1 MKSFWAQQGKRINA
15 LTLRERTIMFVSL
28 AVAMAAL
35 ADALVLSPQGAQQ
48 KALASK
54 MRQQAT
60 ELDGL
65 RRQLVAGTAAAGAD
79 TPLGR
84 LQRLR
89 AERQAVDEQ
98 IRQHAGKDAAR
109 LPELLAQVLKRHDKL
124 VVLRLATAVP
134 RAPAEADAAA
144 ALPQLGVDLSL
155 AGSYLDLVAYLAEIE
170 STLPG
175 VRWSELQISQAEP
188 TPVLKLRVYLL
199 ADPGVGT

>member
-1 MKSFWAQQGKRINA
+1 MKAFWTQQGKRINA

-35 ADALVLSPQGAQQ
+35 ADALVLSPQGAEQ
-48 KALASK
+48 KALATK
-54 MRQQAT
+54 MRQQAA

-65 RRQLVAGTAAAGAD
+65 RSQLVAGTAAAGAD

-89 AERQAVDEQ
+89 VERQAVEEK
-98 IRQHAGKDAAR
+98 IRQHGGKDAAR
-109 LPELLAQVLKRHDKL
+109 LPDLLAQVLKRHDKL

-134 RAPAEADAAA
+134 RAPAEGEAA

-170 STLPG
+170 TTLPG
-175 VRWSELQISQAEP
+175 VHWSELQINQSDP
-188 TPVLKLRVYLL
+188 TPVLKVRVYLL
-199 ADPGVGT
+199 ADLGVGT

>member
-1 MKSFWAQQGKRINA
+1 MKAFWAQQGKRINA

-35 ADALVLSPQGAQQ
+35 ADALVLSPQGAEQ
-48 KALASK
+48 KALATQLRK
-54 MRQQAT
+54 QAT

-134 RAPAEADAAA
+134 RTPAEGDAA

-170 STLPG
+170 TTLPG
-175 VRWSELQISQAEP
+175 VRWSELQISHAEP

-199 ADPGVGT
+199 ADLGVGT

>member
-1 MKSFWAQQGKRINA
+1 MKAFWTQQGKRINA

-35 ADALVLSPQGAQQ
+35 ADALVLSPQGAEQ
-48 KALASK
+48 KALATK
-54 MRQQAT
+54 MRQQAA

-65 RRQLVAGTAAAGAD
+65 RSQLVAGTAAAGAD

-89 AERQAVDEQ
+89 VERQAVEEQ
-98 IRQHAGKDAAR
+98 IRQHGGKDAAR
-109 LPELLAQVLKRHDKL
+109 LPDLLAQVLKRHDKL

-134 RAPAEADAAA
+134 RAPAEDEAA

-170 STLPG
+170 TTLPG
-175 VRWSELQISQAEP
+175 VRWSELQISQSDP
-188 TPVLKLRVYLL
+188 TPVLKVRVYLL
-199 ADPGVGT
+199 ADLGVGT